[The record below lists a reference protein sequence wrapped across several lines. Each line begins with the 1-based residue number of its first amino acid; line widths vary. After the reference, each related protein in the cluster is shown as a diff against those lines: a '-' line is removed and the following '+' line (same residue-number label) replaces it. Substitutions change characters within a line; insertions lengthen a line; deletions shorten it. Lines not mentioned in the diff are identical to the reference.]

1 MLVTTLYP
9 RERTQ
14 THLAATNVL
23 ALIAAATTDPKVHA
37 LLVLWAQAVAQA
49 VVDAR
54 AKHRAKQGIWRARYD
69 ELRPLDK
76 AAAGALRF
84 AEAAIEKKLGAEG
97 VALFHRLLNVA
108 RLSDVTG
115 GPLARQYSLVEDL
128 RLRVEAEPDA
138 HGLPLERLEEVF
150 ATNAALGAGIAAE
163 QEAKRA
169 WKAAA
174 AALAEAE
181 DNFRDGYRVLV
192 RSLVQLLEEP
202 GAAAILPTF
211 TRSRGGGAADVA
223 PSEVATQS
231 ADVDDADEDDADED
245 DEG

>member
-1 MLVTTLYP
+1 MITTTLFP
-9 RERTQ
+9 GNRTQ
-14 THLAATNVL
+14 THLAATHVL
-23 ALIAAATTDPKVHA
+23 ALLVAATTDPKVHA
-37 LLVLWAQAVAQA
+37 LLVLWAQVVAQA

-54 AKHRAKQGIWRARYD
+54 AAHRAKQGLWRARYD
-69 ELRPLDK
+69 ELEPLDK
-76 AAAGALRF
+76 AADGALRF

-115 GPLARQYSLVEDL
+115 GPLAKQYSLVEDL
-128 RLRVEAEPDA
+128 RARVEAEPDA

-169 WKAAA
+169 WKASAV
-174 AALAEAE
+174 ALAEAE
-181 DNFRDGYRVLV
+181 DSFRDGYRVLV
-192 RSLVQLLEEP
+192 RSVVQLLGEA
-202 GAAAILPTF
+202 GAAAILPSF
-211 TRSRGGGAADVA
+211 TRSRGGGAQDAAAPENTTQTADVD
-223 PSEVATQS
+223 
-231 ADVDDADEDDADED
+231 DVDDADGD

>member
-1 MLVTTLYP
+1 MITTTLFP
-9 RERTQ
+9 GNRTQ
-14 THLAATNVL
+14 THLAATHVL
-23 ALIAAATTDPKVHA
+23 ALLVAATTDPKVHA
-37 LLVLWAQAVAQA
+37 LLVLWAQVVAQA

-54 AKHRAKQGIWRARYD
+54 AAHRAKQGLWRARYD
-69 ELRPLDK
+69 ELEPLDK
-76 AAAGALRF
+76 AADGALRF

-115 GPLARQYSLVEDL
+115 GPLAKQYSLVEDL
-128 RLRVEAEPDA
+128 RARVEAEPDA

-169 WKAAA
+169 WKASAV
-174 AALAEAE
+174 ALAEAE

-192 RSLVQLLEEP
+192 RSVVQLLGEA
-202 GAAAILPTF
+202 GAAAILPSF
-211 TRSRGGGAADVA
+211 TRSRGGGAQDAAA
-223 PSEVATQS
+223 PEDTTQT
-231 ADVDDADEDDADED
+231 ADVDDADGEVDD

>member
-1 MLVTTLYP
+1 MLVTTLFP
-9 RERTQ
+9 GNRTQ

-23 ALIAAATTDPKVHA
+23 TMLTASTTDPKVHA

-54 AKHRAKQGIWRARYD
+54 ANHRTKQGIWRARYD
-69 ELRPLDK
+69 ELGPLDK
-76 AAAGALRF
+76 AADGALRF
-84 AEAAIEKKLGAEG
+84 AEAAIKKKLGAEG
-97 VALFHRLLNVA
+97 VALFHRLLNVG
-108 RLSDVTG
+108 RLSDVTA

-128 RLRVEAEPDA
+128 RARVEAEPDA
-138 HGLPLERLEEVF
+138 HGLPPERLEEVF

-174 AALAEAE
+174 AALGEAE
-181 DNFRDGYRVLV
+181 DDFRDGYRVLV
-192 RSLVQLLEEP
+192 RSVVQLLGET
-202 GAAAILPTF
+202 GAAALLPSF
-211 TRSRGGGAADVA
+211 TRNRGGGAQDAAA
-223 PSEVATQS
+223 PSEDTTQT
-231 ADVDDADEDDADED
+231 ADVDDADGD

>member
-14 THLAATNVL
+14 THLAATHVL
-23 ALIAAATTDPKVHA
+23 ALLVAASIDPKVHA
-37 LLVLWAQAVAQA
+37 LLVLWAQAVAQG

-54 AKHRAKQGIWRARYD
+54 ATHRAKQGLWRARYD
-69 ELRPLDK
+69 ELGPLDK
-76 AAAGALRF
+76 AADGALRF

-115 GPLARQYSLVEDL
+115 GPLAKQYSLVEDL
-128 RLRVEAEPDA
+128 RLRVEAKPDA

-169 WKAAA
+169 WKASA

-192 RSLVQLLEEP
+192 RSVVQLLGEA
-202 GAAAILPTF
+202 GAAAILPSF
-211 TRSRGGGAADVA
+211 TRSRGGGAQDAAA
-223 PSEVATQS
+223 PEDTTQT
-231 ADVDDADEDDADED
+231 ADVDDADGD

>member
-1 MLVTTLYP
+1 MITTTLFP
-9 RERTQ
+9 GNRTQ
-14 THLAATNVL
+14 THLAATHVL
-23 ALIAAATTDPKVHA
+23 ALLVAATTDPKVHA
-37 LLVLWAQAVAQA
+37 LLVLWAQVVAQA

-54 AKHRAKQGIWRARYD
+54 AAHRAKQGLWRARYD
-69 ELRPLDK
+69 ELEPLDK
-76 AAAGALRF
+76 AADGALRF

-115 GPLARQYSLVEDL
+115 GPLAKQYSLVEDL
-128 RLRVEAEPDA
+128 RARVEAEPDA

-192 RSLVQLLEEP
+192 RSVVQLLGET
-202 GAAAILPTF
+202 GAAAILPSF
-211 TRSRGGGAADVA
+211 TRSRGGGAQDAAAPENTTQTADG
-223 PSEVATQS
+223 
-231 ADVDDADEDDADED
+231 DDADGDVE
-245 DEG
+245 EG

>member
-1 MLVTTLYP
+1 MLVTTLFP
-9 RERTQ
+9 GNRTQ

-23 ALIAAATTDPKVHA
+23 ALLVASTTDPKVHA

-54 AKHRAKQGIWRARYD
+54 ATHRAKQGIWRARYD
-69 ELRPLDK
+69 ELGPLDK
-76 AAAGALRF
+76 AADGALRF

-97 VALFHRLLNVA
+97 VALFHRLLNVT

-115 GPLARQYSLVEDL
+115 GPLAKQYSLVEDL

-211 TRSRGGGAADVA
+211 TRSRGGGAEDVT
-223 PSEVATQS
+223 PSESTTQT
-231 ADVDDADEDDADED
+231 ADVDDADGD

>member
-14 THLAATNVL
+14 THLAATHVL
-23 ALIAAATTDPKVHA
+23 ALLVAATTDPKVHA
-37 LLVLWAQAVAQA
+37 LLVLWAQVVAQA

-54 AKHRAKQGIWRARYD
+54 ATHRAKQGLWRARYD
-69 ELRPLDK
+69 ELGPLDK
-76 AAAGALRF
+76 AADGALRF

-115 GPLARQYSLVEDL
+115 GPLAKQYSLVEDL
-128 RLRVEAEPDA
+128 RARVEAEPDA

-169 WKAAA
+169 WKASA

-181 DNFRDGYRVLV
+181 DNFRDGYRVFV
-192 RSLVQLLEEP
+192 RSVVQLLGET
-202 GAAAILPTF
+202 GAAAILPSF
-211 TRSRGGGAADVA
+211 TRSRGDGAQDAAA
-223 PSEVATQS
+223 PENTTQT
-231 ADVDDADEDDADED
+231 ADVDDVDDAEGD

>member
-1 MLVTTLYP
+1 MITTTLFP
-9 RERTQ
+9 GNRTQ
-14 THLAATNVL
+14 THLAATDVL
-23 ALIAAATTDPKVHA
+23 ALLAAATTDPKVHA
-37 LLVLWAQAVAQA
+37 LLVLWAQVVAQA

-54 AKHRAKQGIWRARYD
+54 AAHRAKQGLWRARYD
-69 ELRPLDK
+69 ELEPLDK
-76 AAAGALRF
+76 AADGALRF

-128 RLRVEAEPDA
+128 RARVEAEPDA

-192 RSLVQLLEEP
+192 RSVVQLLGET

-211 TRSRGGGAADVA
+211 TRSRSDGAQDAAASESVA
-223 PSEVATQS
+223 QA
-231 ADVDDADEDDADED
+231 ADVDDDDGDD
-245 DEG
+245 DEA

>member
-1 MLVTTLYP
+1 MITTTLFP
-9 RERTQ
+9 GNRTQ
-14 THLAATNVL
+14 THLAATHVL
-23 ALIAAATTDPKVHA
+23 ALLLAATTDPKVHA
-37 LLVLWAQAVAQA
+37 LLVLWAQVVAQA

-54 AKHRAKQGIWRARYD
+54 AAHRAKQGLWRARYD
-69 ELRPLDK
+69 ELEPLDK
-76 AAAGALRF
+76 AADGALRF

-115 GPLARQYSLVEDL
+115 GPLAKQYSLVEDL
-128 RLRVEAEPDA
+128 RARVEAEPDA

-192 RSLVQLLEEP
+192 RSVVQLLGET
-202 GAAAILPTF
+202 GAAAILPSF
-211 TRSRGGGAADVA
+211 TRSRGDGAQDAAA
-223 PSEVATQS
+223 PERAAQA
-231 ADVDDADEDDADED
+231 ADVDDADGDVDD